1 MRYTLAI
8 EFGGVYTSIYRKE
21 EGLVLKEPSLVC
33 AKQDGEGYTILA
45 MGNEAKKMQGKTD
58 DKTYIFSP
66 FGEGKIKAP
75 EYAVELL
82 NYFLKKVE
90 AKKLIKENAIFCVN
104 SSLNVEERKE
114 YIDVFSKC
122 NIGKILIVPSII
134 CSAEMSGIELNT
146 SRTVCVVNIGGT
158 TTEIALINM
167 NQIIKGASL
176 QLGGR
181 SLDINIANMVA
192 DKYETIISIASAQK
206 LKEEIAS
213 LYDNDSQ
220 SFEVLGA
227 DEMTGKPKRVIVT
240 CADVKSVIIPFIEQ
254 VVLAIETSINTCAPE
269 IAADIISN
277 GIFISGGVSKIAG
290 IEKYLR
296 KALDIDVKFVED
308 NENAVIL
315 GAGRLLASSSNL
327 QDIAN
332 KF

>member
-1 MRYTLAI
+1 MKYTLAI
-8 EFGGVYTSIYRKE
+8 EFGGVYTCIYRKG
-21 EGLVLKEPSLVC
+21 EGLVLKEPSLIC
-33 AKQDGEGYTILA
+33 ARQENDSYNIIA
-45 MGNEAKKMQGKTD
+45 MGNNAKKMQGKTD

-82 NYFLKKVE
+82 KYFLKKVE
-90 AKKLIKENAIFCVN
+90 LKKIIKENAVCCV
-104 SSLNVEERKE
+104 SSTLSKIEKQNVLQVLE
-114 YIDVFSKC
+114 KC
-122 NIGKILIVPSII
+122 GLGKILLVPSII
-134 CSAEMSGIELNT
+134 CAAEMSGIELN
-146 SRTVCVVNIGGT
+146 SARTVFAVHMGGT

-167 NQIIKGASL
+167 NQIIKGSCL

-181 SLDINIANMVA
+181 SLDVNIANMVA
-192 DKYETIISIASAQK
+192 DKYETIISIATAQK

-213 LYDNDSQ
+213 LYEHDSQ

-227 DEMTGKPKRVIVT
+227 DEKTGKPKRAIIT
-240 CADVKSVIIPFIEQ
+240 SADVKSVILPFIEQ
-254 VVLAIETSINTCAPE
+254 IILAIETTINTCAPE

-277 GIFISGGVSKIAG
+277 GIYISGGVSKISG

-296 KALDIDVKFVED
+296 KSLDIDVKIIDE

-315 GAGRLLASSSNL
+315 GVGRLLANTKNL
-327 QDIAN
+327 QDIAQ

>member
-1 MRYTLAI
+1 MKYTLAI

-21 EGLVLKEPSLVC
+21 EGLVLKEPSLIC
-33 AKQDGEGYTILA
+33 AKQEGDEYVILA

-66 FGEGKIKAP
+66 FGEGEIKAP

-82 NYFLKKVE
+82 NYFLKKIE
-90 AKKLIKENAIFCVN
+90 AKRLIKENAVFCV
-104 SSLNVEERKE
+104 STSLNIEERKK
-114 YIDVFSKC
+114 YIEIFSKC
-122 NIGKILIVPSII
+122 KLGKILIVPSIV
-134 CSAEMSGIELNT
+134 CAAEMSGIELNT
-146 SRTVCVVNIGGT
+146 ARTVCAVHIGGT

-167 NQIIKGASL
+167 NQIIKGATL

-181 SLDINIANMVA
+181 SLDVNIANMVA

-213 LYDNDSQ
+213 LYENDTQ

-227 DEMTGKPKRVIVT
+227 DETTGKPKRAIIT
-240 CADVKSVIIPFIEQ
+240 SADVKSVIVPFIEQ

-296 KALDIDVKFVED
+296 KALDIDVKIIEE

-315 GAGRLLASSSNL
+315 GAGRLLSSSQNL
-327 QDIAN
+327 QEIAN